1 MLLFVLI
8 TSLRGIASFYTDYL
22 WFDSLGRAEVWRGV
36 LGAKIALSVIF
47 TGAFFLMMWLNL
59 VIADRLAPAF
69 RPAGPEEEFIERYH
83 ELVGGRLGLV
93 RGVVS
98 VLLALIAGAGVSSEW
113 NSWLLFTHSRDFG
126 IDDPQFGTDIGFYV
140 FRLPVPELPRP
151 GGCSR
156 RC

>member
-1 MLLFVLI
+1 M
-8 TSLRGIASFYTDYL
+8 
-22 WFDSLGRAEVWRGV
+22 WRGV

-47 TGAFFLMMWLNL
+47 TGAFFLIMWVNL

-98 VLLALIAGAGVSSEW
+98 ALLALIAGAGGVERVE
-113 NSWLLFTHSRDFG
+113 LLAALH
-126 IDDPQFGTDIGFYV
+126 PQ
-140 FRLPVPELPRP
+140 P
-151 GGCSR
+151 
-156 RC
+156 